1 MSSFQEFIEN
11 GGDGTEWPFTY
22 ECGCCSC
29 CGCDCEVEDDEDVA
43 IL

>member
-11 GGDGTEWPFTY
+11 GGDAGEWPFTY

-29 CGCDCEVEDDEDVA
+29 CGCDCEEEDDG
-43 IL
+43 